1 MPSNPTS
8 SSDTFSFMADAFQE
22 ATQINAR
29 LLERAAQH
37 QMELLN
43 ASVEAGSRGAQLMHN
58 PEALREVTARYTER
72 VLETIR
78 RSIDA
83 FTKAQQ
89 ELLALQS
96 GFQRSASDAFTKG
109 TASPSKKR

>member
-1 MPSNPTS
+1 MPTDPSNA
-8 SSDTFSFMADAFQE
+8 FSMMTDAFQQ

-43 ASVEAGSRGAQLMHN
+43 ASVEAGSRGTQLMHN
-58 PEALREVTARYTER
+58 PEALREITSRYTER
-72 VLETIR
+72 VLETLR
-78 RSIDA
+78 RSMEA

-89 ELLALQS
+89 ELIALQT

-109 TASPSKKR
+109 TASPSKKK